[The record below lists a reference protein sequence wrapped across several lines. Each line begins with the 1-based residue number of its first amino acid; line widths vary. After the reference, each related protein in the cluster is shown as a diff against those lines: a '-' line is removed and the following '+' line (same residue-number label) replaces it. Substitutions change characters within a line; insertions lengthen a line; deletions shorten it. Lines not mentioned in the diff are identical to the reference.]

1 MSSGRSESVRSDVT
15 VYDYLPHAKARGNRL
30 YKALRG
36 RAASTGCRQSVLTG
50 TLGASA
56 RFFSASANAQTKA
69 ASATAGNPLSQVDRD
84 FVQAA

>member
-1 MSSGRSESVRSDVT
+1 MLKHAVTDV
-15 VYDYLPHAKARGNRL
+15 

-50 TLGASA
+50 TLGARA
-56 RFFSASANAQTKA
+56 RFISASATAQTKA